1 MRARYPGPTAAMRAR
16 RGWTTA
22 SRDLT
27 LRSTGRPTTG
37 TGVEISTGTVIG
49 GYVVREQL
57 GAGGMGSVY
66 LVRHPTLPRDVALKV
81 LHAGLSATPAMR
93 ARFEREAELLSR
105 LSHPNV
111 VDVLDRGQQGDLLWM
126 AMQYVPGPDL
136 AIVLERSGA
145 LPPERALEVVAA
157 IGNALDHAHA
167 CGLLHRDVKPANIL
181 LAAMPG
187 GGERVMLTD
196 FGIGR
201 DMTTSSALTQDGE
214 VVASF
219 AYAAPE
225 QVTGAAIDGRA
236 DVYSLGAVLFELLT
250 GRRAFD
256 ADSLPALLYAVVH
269 APPPDVRVLRP
280 DLPPAISG
288 VLARALAKEPADRFR
303 SCADLVS
310 AARACWPARVP
321 APETSV
327 GPAPVPPPPQRPT
340 APDRPRKGRLLAAG
354 AGLLVVAVGVA
365 VLLVAP
371 WRGDADD
378 AGNRP
383 AATGSTSPARSGGL
397 QDWGEAQFVVDD
409 FPSLLPASPA
419 DEGWGG
425 GSCAPTAFADDV
437 HADVGVTCAYDNGI
451 TAEVAHYPDIAA
463 RDARRAELEEA
474 DARDSPQSWGTG
486 SARAGIRLLSE
497 DDPEFI
503 WQWIMF
509 NRPDKALYVVIL
521 EWTGHTHAE
530 LDEEWFGQ
538 APFAGPAGT

>member
-1 MRARYPGPTAAMRAR
+1 
-16 RGWTTA
+16 
-22 SRDLT
+22 
-27 LRSTGRPTTG
+27 
-37 TGVEISTGTVIG
+37 VEISTGTVIG
-49 GYVVREQL
+49 GYVVRERL
-57 GAGGMGSVY
+57 GTGGMGSVY

-136 AIVLERSGA
+136 AALLERSGA
-145 LPPERALEVVAA
+145 LPPERALDIVAA

-181 LAAMPG
+181 LATIPG

-201 DMTTSSALTQDGE
+201 DMTASSALTQDGE

-219 AYAAPE
+219 AYASPE
-225 QVTGAAIDGRA
+225 QVSGAAVDARA

-269 APPPDVRVLRP
+269 APPPDVRAVRP

-288 VLARALAKEPADRFR
+288 VLARALAKDPADRFG
-303 SCADLVS
+303 SCAELVA

-321 APETSV
+321 APETAV
-327 GPAPVPPPPQRPT
+327 GPVPVPPPPQRSAAPT
-340 APDRPRKGRLLAAG
+340 RSRRGPLLAA
-354 AGLLVVAVGVA
+354 AAALVVVAVGVA
-365 VLLVAP
+365 VLVIAP
-371 WRGDADD
+371 WRGEADD
-378 AGNRP
+378 P
-383 AATGSTSPARSGGL
+383 ASSPSATGSTTQARSGGL

-409 FPSLLPASPA
+409 FPSLLPATPA

-425 GSCAPTAFADDV
+425 GSCGPTAFAEDV
-437 HADVGVTCAYDNGI
+437 HADVGLTCSYDNGI
-451 TAEVAHYPDIAA
+451 TAEVTHYPDVAS
-463 RDARRAELEEA
+463 RDARRAELEEG
-474 DARDSPQSWGTG
+474 DAADSPENWAIDG
-486 SARAGIRLLSE
+486 ARAGIRLFSE
-497 DDPEFI
+497 DDPQFI

-509 NRPDKALYVVIL
+509 NQPDKALYVVIL
-521 EWTGHTHAE
+521 EWEGHTHAE
-530 LDEEWFGQ
+530 LDDAWFSQ
-538 APFAGPAGT
+538 APFTGPAGT